1 MRLDIIAFLIA
12 TLIAIQAR
20 ANGELSHLLGNP
32 IQAATVSFGSGLI
45 IIAIFAATHHGMK
58 QGILGI
64 RKAVAEGNLQ
74 RWNLFAGMLGG
85 TFVAI
90 QTNTVP
96 VIGVA
101 IYSVASIS
109 GQTAS
114 SLVVDALGIS
124 GGAKKE
130 ITLRRIFASI
140 LTVLAVLVSVW
151 DRIDANNL
159 SWLPVTL
166 AGLAGGIVGIQRA
179 LNGKINIYSGQHWT
193 TSLLNFI
200 TGTSFLLI
208 LTAILIPTGHYK
220 FEPLPSS
227 PWWIYTGGVLGVI
240 YIAYSATIVQH
251 LGVLTSTLLSVGGN
265 LFGALLIDWL
275 FPAKGI
281 HVSIWLVSGIFL
293 SFIGVLVGGAGSQS
307 KKRLS
312 KQQ

>member
-1 MRLDIIAFLIA
+1 MRLDIIAFLTA
-12 TLIAIQAR
+12 TLIAFQAR

-45 IIAIFAATHHGMK
+45 VIAIFAATHHGMR
-58 QGILGI
+58 QGLNGI
-64 RKAVAEGNLQ
+64 KRGLAEGGLQ

-85 TFVAI
+85 IFVSI

-96 VIGVA
+96 LIGVA

-114 SLVVDALGIS
+114 SLIVDATGLT
-124 GGAKKE
+124 GGAKKH
-130 ITLRRIFASI
+130 ITFRRIFASF
-140 LTVLAVLVSVW
+140 LTILAVLVSVW
-151 DRIDANNL
+151 DRIDAHDL
-159 SWLPVTL
+159 SLVPVTL

-200 TGTSFLLI
+200 MGTTFLLM
-208 LTAILIPTGHYK
+208 LTAILIPTGHYE
-220 FEPLPSS
+220 FGSLPTS

-240 YIAYSATIVQH
+240 YIAYSATIVQQ
-251 LGVLTSTLLSVGGN
+251 LGVLASTLLSVGGN

-275 FPAKGI
+275 APTHGVRISPWLIGGI
-281 HVSIWLVSGIFL
+281 CL
-293 SFIGVLVGGAGSQS
+293 SFLGVIVGGVSSQQQ
-307 KKRLS
+307 KR
-312 KQQ
+312 

>member
-1 MRLDIIAFLIA
+1 LRLDIIAFLTA

-32 IQAATVSFGSGLI
+32 IQAATVSFGSGLL
-45 IIAIFAATHHGMK
+45 IIAIFAATHHGMR
-58 QGILGI
+58 QGLLGI
-64 RKAVAEGNLQ
+64 KHAVKEGKLQ

-96 VIGVA
+96 LIGVA

-109 GQTAS
+109 GQTIS
-114 SLVVDALGIS
+114 SLMVDSFGLS
-124 GGAKKE
+124 GGSKKQ
-130 ITLRRIFASI
+130 ITFRRIFASFI
-140 LTVLAVLVSVW
+140 TVFAVLVSVW
-151 DRIDANNL
+151 DRIDAKNL
-159 SWLPVTL
+159 TLLPVAL

-200 TGTSFLLI
+200 MGTSFLLI
-208 LTAILIPTGHYK
+208 LTAILIPAGHYK
-220 FEPLPSS
+220 FEPLPSG

-251 LGVLTSTLLSVGGN
+251 LGVLASTLLSVGGN
-265 LFGALLIDWL
+265 LFGALIIDWL
-275 FPAKGI
+275 APIHGAK
-281 HVSIWLVSGIFL
+281 VSIWLISGICL
-293 SFIGVLVGGAGSQS
+293 SFLGVIVGGVSSQQQ
-307 KKRLS
+307 KR
-312 KQQ
+312 